1 MPQLEITTYP
11 SQIFWLV
18 VSFLILYLIMSRII
32 IPRISSVIKNRETE
46 IKNNIHV
53 SEQMYKDTEIINNE
67 YEETKK
73 KIENEARGIINHLK
87 ETINKKNESVGFTID
102 TPEHNK
108 AKKKQKARNLAKGN
122 ENPNEKKTAERMAGG
137 PKLVGEAEMSSMQDN
152 NLFGNAYAGSY
163 KQLKKKIGSKAYCCF
178 EG

>member
-32 IPRISSVIKNRETE
+32 IPRISSVIKSRESE
-46 IKNNIHV
+46 IKNNIHI

-73 KIENEARGIINHLK
+73 NIENEARGIINHLK
-87 ETINKKNESVGFTID
+87 ETTSKKINNSTELLKKRLEQKLEKNEQEIINKK
-102 TPEHNK
+102 
-108 AKKKQKARNLAKGN
+108 KK
-122 ENPNEKKTAERMAGG
+122 
-137 PKLVGEAEMSSMQDN
+137 
-152 NLFGNAYAGSY
+152 Y
-163 KQLKKKIGSKAYCCF
+163 
-178 EG
+178 